1 MERSATAKWSGGLKT
16 GQGTL
21 TTQSEV
27 LKAAPYNYGQRF
39 ESKPGTNPE
48 ELIGA
53 AHAGCYTM
61 ALSGEI
67 EKRGFKADALE
78 VKAAVTLQ
86 MLEKGPTVTGVH
98 LELTALV
105 PGASA
110 QQIQEAAETAK
121 KNCPIS
127 RLLNADITL
136 STKIASKVDV
146 AQTTTAP

>member
-1 MERSATAKWSGGLKT
+1 MERFATAKWSGGLKQ
-16 GQGTL
+16 GQGSL

-27 LKAAPYNYGQRF
+27 LKAVPYNYGQRF
-39 ESKPGTNPE
+39 ENNPGTNPE

-78 VKAAVTLQ
+78 VKATVTLK
-86 MLEKGPTVTGVH
+86 MLEKGPTVTGIH

-105 PGASA
+105 PGANA
-110 QQIQEAAETAK
+110 QQIQEAAEVAK

-127 RLLNADITL
+127 RLLNAEITL
-136 STKIASKVDV
+136 STKIASKIDV
-146 AQTTTAP
+146 AQTTPAP